1 MVKFRKSK
9 KHTSVRRRYA
19 SLNSNEQIKLKKLK
33 KVIKMCFVNLIISE
47 VGQENIEAE
56 YLLLHFIQ
64 EYFRIKIDRFP
75 RVSQLHRQEIT
86 IDLLDHSFATGFL
99 RFDKP
104 QLRRIYNLMQ
114 FGDEV
119 ILENR
124 SKMNGEEIFI
134 RGLYELA
141 TGHTQTSI
149 ADLFGRH
156 YTDQGRAFKYFINHV
171 YEQFH
176 TLVDDNLAWWFNTGL
191 VAKSAELIGVKSNI
205 GNEMFT
211 MSID

>member
-99 RFDKP
+99 RFDG
-104 QLRRIYNLMQ
+104 I
-114 FGDEV
+114 
-119 ILENR
+119 
-124 SKMNGEEIFI
+124 
-134 RGLYELA
+134 
-141 TGHTQTSI
+141 H
-149 ADLFGRH
+149 
-156 YTDQGRAFKYFINHV
+156 
-171 YEQFH
+171 
-176 TLVDDNLAWWFNTGL
+176 WFNKHIIT
-191 VAKSAELIGVKSNI
+191 V
-205 GNEMFT
+205 GNQFMVS
-211 MSID
+211 SIKL